1 MSLSSTIYLKWP
13 NDNFENDYM
22 YIKYYIYIYIYADG
36 HGANVI
42 YIYDTN
48 FHYTNTISN
57 TIVIVELE

>member
-1 MSLSSTIYLKWP
+1 MSLSSTIYLKLP

-22 YIKYYIYIYIYADG
+22 YIKYYIYIYLYADG
-36 HGANVI
+36 HGANV
-42 YIYDTN
+42 IYDTN